1 MNKSDSELI
10 KACQKNND
18 LKAFE
23 ILIKRHQDKVRAVVY
38 KFINNSNEL
47 DDISQEVFIKAFK
60 SIKSYRSEAKFS
72 TWLYRITINT
82 CKDSIRSTMK
92 KTEKV
97 VSIDEMIINKVQ
109 DSSNIDT
116 EILIDLKAEQK
127 LVFKEIKRLP
137 LKQQLAIILHD
148 IEFLSYEEISKI
160 ADCPIG
166 TVKSRLFSARKELKE
181 KLKHHISIIQ
191 TT

>member
-72 TWLYRITINT
+72 TWLYRIAINT

-92 KTEKV
+92 KSEKV

-109 DSSNIDT
+109 DPSNIDT
-116 EILIDLKAEQK
+116 EMLIDLKAEQK

-148 IEFLSYEEISKI
+148 IEFLSYEEISRI

>member
-60 SIKSYRSEAKFS
+60 SIKSYRSEAQFS
-72 TWLYRITINT
+72 TWLYRIAINT
-82 CKDSIRSTMK
+82 CKDSIRSTK
-92 KTEKV
+92 KKSEKV

-109 DSSNIDT
+109 DPSNIDT
-116 EILIDLKAEQK
+116 EMLIDLKAEQK
-127 LVFKEIKRLP
+127 LV
-137 LKQQLAIILHD
+137 
-148 IEFLSYEEISKI
+148 
-160 ADCPIG
+160 
-166 TVKSRLFSARKELKE
+166 
-181 KLKHHISIIQ
+181 
-191 TT
+191 